1 MALAMASGKP
11 IYCAVQEVVMPKI
24 TVMMDG
30 VVHSE
35 VTLTKERTTIGRRP
49 YNDVV
54 IENLTVSGEHGVLVM
69 EGSQVSIEDLHSTN
83 GTYIDGKAVKRQVL
97 RHGDVMDMGKYK
109 VRFDASV
116 DDQFGKSM
124 PSKPRMAAPAEAASP
139 VTLTMPEL
147 RGSIKVLS
155 GAAAGREMSLT
166 KVVTTVGKP
175 GVSVAAV
182 TQRRHNFF
190 VHHVEGHDRMTLN
203 GDVVGGEPVVLKH
216 GDRIMLAGTEMQF
229 LQG

>member
-1 MALAMASGKP
+1 
-11 IYCAVQEVVMPKI
+11 MPKI
-24 TVMMDG
+24 TMMMDG

-49 YNDVV
+49 YNDIV
-54 IENLTVSGEHGVLVM
+54 IENLTVSGEHAVLIM
-69 EGSQVSIEDLHSTN
+69 EGKQVSVEDLHSTN
-83 GTYIDGKAVKRQVL
+83 GTYIDGKLVKRQVL

-109 VRFDASV
+109 VKFEASV
-116 DDQFGKSM
+116 EDDFDKTM
-124 PSKPRMAAPAEAASP
+124 MYKPRAVAPAAVEPAPAS
-139 VTLTMPEL
+139 TLPEL
-147 RGSIKVLS
+147 RGFIKVLS
-155 GAAAGREMSLT
+155 GAAAGREMPLV

-190 VHHVEGHDRMTLN
+190 VHHVEGNDRLTLN
-203 GDVVGGEPVVLKH
+203 GGVVGDEPVQLKH

-229 LQG
+229 LQA